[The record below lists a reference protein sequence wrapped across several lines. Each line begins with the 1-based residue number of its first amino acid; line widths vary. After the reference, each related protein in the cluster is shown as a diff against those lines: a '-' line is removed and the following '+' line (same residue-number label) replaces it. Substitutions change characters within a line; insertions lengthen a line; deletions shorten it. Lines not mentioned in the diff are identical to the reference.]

1 MNMQNNMINSES
13 KLNKRIRVNYSDGE
27 KFKMDH
33 QRSIVRSEFIILNHD
48 KKSQIFENQE
58 KISFEIITKFKDRK
72 ICNVM
77 TIAEPQG
84 GKTGTMCAVINNY
97 MMDDN
102 DPISPDNIYIIT
114 GLSSIEW
121 KEQTQERIPPSIR
134 QRVFHRSELPV
145 KFASEIASEIAEKKN
160 ILIIMDEVH
169 IAAGKRQTVKKAFE
183 NAGLLDKQVLYQK
196 DVKILEFS
204 ATPGGTLYDLQ
215 KWKDVGAKICAS
227 PGDGYT
233 SSYDLLQQN
242 RVKQY
247 KDLCGYNRKT
257 GEINKDVF
265 KYIKE
270 IKNNIL
276 ALKIQNKVQLY
287 HLIRTKNAFEQ
298 DITINNFKK
307 VFNEDGYQFL
317 NYDGKSDITD
327 INEILTKKPLK
338 PTFIFI
344 KEMLR
349 CAKTMTKK
357 YLGIGYDRYAV
368 KPDDSTVIQSLAGR
382 FSGYDD
388 NGFSICYTNIRSINR
403 YKALWDCNFDREDLP
418 WDSSATKFKN
428 GILIISP
435 TFNSI
440 KHYTGF
446 ETDDSDNNSVEE
458 NRFERGFF
466 LGTLEEVHTETL
478 KIASNCRKLSKPK
491 DKDKDDYGCYKIS
504 GPGCQAGMK
513 RVYSSKE
520 LADHAYKGS
529 LGSHLDTAIKNLEI
543 GKYSKR
549 RYICYEDVKDPSTM
563 RYCLISVKRLI

>member
-1 MNMQNNMINSES
+1 MINTAN
-13 KLNKRIRVNYSDGE
+13 KLNKRIRVSYSGE
-27 KFKMDH
+27 EKYKMELRK
-33 QRSIVRSEFIILNHD
+33 QIVRYEFQLLNVE
-48 KKSQIFENQE
+48 KKSQTFENQE

-72 ICNVM
+72 ICNIMV
-77 TIAEPQG
+77 IAEPQT

-102 DPISPDNIYIIT
+102 DTISPDNIYVIT

-121 KEQTQERIPPSIR
+121 KEQTQERFPPSIR
-134 QRVFHRSELPV
+134 NRVFHRSDLPV
-145 KFASEIASEIAEKKN
+145 KFASEIAKKKN

-169 IAAGKRQTVKKAFE
+169 IAASKNQTIKKAFE
-183 NAGLLDKQVLYQK
+183 NAGLLDKQNLYQK

-204 ATPGGTLYDLQ
+204 ATPDGTLYDLQ
-215 KWKDVGAKICAS
+215 KWNDVGTKICAL

-233 SSYDLLQQN
+233 SSYNLLLQN

-270 IKNNIL
+270 IENNIL

-287 HLIRTKNAFEQ
+287 HLIRTRNAFEQ
-298 DITINNFKK
+298 DITIDNFRKI
-307 VFNEDGYQFL
+307 FNEDGYQFL

-327 INEILTKKPLK
+327 INEILIKKPLK

-349 CAKTMTKK
+349 CAKTMEKK
-357 YLGIGYDRYAV
+357 YIGIGYDRYTQN
-368 KPDDSTVIQSLAGR
+368 PDDAVVIQSIVGR

-388 NGFSICYTNIRSINR
+388 NGFSICYTNKRSIHR
-403 YKALWDCNFDREDLP
+403 YKALWDCNFDRTDLP
-418 WDSSATKFKN
+418 WHSKTTKFKN
-428 GILIISP
+428 GQLETKD
-435 TFNSI
+435 TFNSV
-440 KHYTGF
+440 HVYTGF

-466 LGTLEEVHTETL
+466 LGTLEEVHIETL

-491 DKDKDDYGCYKIS
+491 DKDKDENGCYKIS

-520 LADHAYKGS
+520 LDDHAKKGS
-529 LGSHLDTAIKNLEI
+529 LGSHLDTAIKSLEI
-543 GKYSKR
+543 GKYAKR

-563 RYCLISVKRLI
+563 KYCLISVKRLI